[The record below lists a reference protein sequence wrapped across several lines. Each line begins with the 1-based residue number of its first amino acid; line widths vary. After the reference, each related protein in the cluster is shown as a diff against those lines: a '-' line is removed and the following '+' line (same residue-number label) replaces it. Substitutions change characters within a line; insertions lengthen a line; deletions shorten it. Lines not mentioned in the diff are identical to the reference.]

1 MLKKFED
8 YLKIVDYHY
17 TYYIK
22 IRSFLK
28 FCGEKGIDYINLTFE
43 NYMEYIIYLKNKGW
57 QNNTINNDIK
67 AIRCFY
73 KFLIREGSCN
83 EELLKYIY
91 KIKMLKE
98 TKKIHSYIT
107 EEELDEIVSMG
118 MSFCYFIDPIK
129 LRAILYFLFFTGLRK
144 QEFINLKREN
154 IDLDRL
160 TVYVKGKIKNRM
172 EREVPF
178 TEKVKRNVDL
188 YFNTY
193 PEITNAFNITIG
205 QLAYL
210 INDLKD
216 FVPNRKRLTLH
227 ILRHGFGRLL
237 ARKGLNIRVAQ
248 KLLGHKNI
256 QSTLIYYDV
265 TIDEAKDRYWEKI
278 K

>member
-8 YLKIVDYHY
+8 YLKIVDYHRA
-17 TYYIK
+17 YYIK
-22 IRSFLK
+22 IKNFLK
-28 FCGEKGIDYINLTFE
+28 FCNEKGINYINLTFE
-43 NYMEYIIYLKNKGW
+43 NYIEYIIYLKNKGS

-73 KFLIREGSCN
+73 KFLIKEGNCN
-83 EELLKYIY
+83 EEILKYIY

-98 TKKIHSYIT
+98 TIKIHSYIT
-107 EEELDEIVSMG
+107 EEELESVVTMG
-118 MSFCYFIDPIK
+118 MSFCYFMDPIK
-129 LRAILYFLFFTGLRK
+129 LRAILYFLFFTGLRRK
-144 QEFINLKREN
+144 EFLNLNREN
-154 IDLDRL
+154 IDLDKL

-178 TEKVKRNVDL
+178 TEKVKKNIQL

-193 PEITNAFNITIG
+193 PETSNAFNITDA
-205 QLAYL
+205 QLFYL
-210 INDLKD
+210 MKDLKD
-216 FVPNRKRLTLH
+216 FVPKKRLTLH

-237 ARKGLNIRVAQ
+237 ARKGINIRIAQ

-265 TIDEAKDRYWEKI
+265 TIDEAKNKYWEKI